1 MRKSILVYDDNEKTR
16 KIFEQT
22 RHSLAKLTKI
32 NAEQQIISYFDFISW
47 LDIRLQN
54 RKFSDLVK
62 ERVHEKLTKKK

>member
-22 RHSLAKLTKI
+22 LHSLANLTKI